1 MCAGLCSW
9 KAIARRWR
17 AVLLCSLWCAVAS
30 PAQAHKFGGPNDP
43 CERKLGAALIH
54 ITLYQPEFDPD
65 AEYCDEVPREGNTV
79 FVLDTLGDKLRRV
92 PIGVRIFA
100 TGPDG
105 SRHLAVS
112 LAPAVYPRG
121 VVDIQVN
128 LAEGFGYLATVS
140 IGSPSGVGAAEY
152 SFPIRVRAWYRALV
166 VPFLL
171 VLGVLALVAISVIRY
186 RRFVVLRGRHRRA
199 AAFTQLARVA
209 VALAICTAGCH
220 PTTKAVPTL
229 PDVRLIDDHGRPV
242 DLSSLKGKVVL
253 LNFVHIG
260 CPGVCDNLINKFGQI
275 ADAIRPEL
283 GSRVVLVT
291 VTNDP
296 EHDRPALLL
305 KLARD
310 RQADM
315 SGWLFLTGTAADV
328 DRITTAFGV
337 DNRRLPD
344 GSPNHITRVFMLGP
358 DLRQEREYAG
368 MAMNSQKVVAEIQDQ
383 VERGGA

>member
-1 MCAGLCSW
+1 MA
-9 KAIARRWR
+9 
-17 AVLLCSLWCAVAS
+17 
-30 PAQAHKFGGPNDP
+30 
-43 CERKLGAALIH
+43 
-54 ITLYQPEFDPD
+54 
-65 AEYCDEVPREGNTV
+65 
-79 FVLDTLGDKLRRV
+79 
-92 PIGVRIFA
+92 
-100 TGPDG
+100 
-105 SRHLAVS
+105 
-112 LAPAVYPRG
+112 
-121 VVDIQVN
+121 
-128 LAEGFGYLATVS
+128 
-140 IGSPSGVGAAEY
+140 
-152 SFPIRVRAWYRALV
+152 
-166 VPFLL
+166 
-171 VLGVLALVAISVIRY
+171 
-186 RRFVVLRGRHRRA
+186 
-199 AAFTQLARVA
+199 
-209 VALAICTAGCH
+209 
-220 PTTKAVPTL
+220 TL
-229 PDVRLIDDHGRPV
+229 PNVQLIDDHGRPV
-242 DLSSLKGKVVL
+242 ELSSLKGKVVL

-291 VTNDP
+291 VSNDP

-315 SGWLFLTGTAADV
+315 SGWLFLTGSAADV

>member
-1 MCAGLCSW
+1 MRAGLRLW
-9 KAIARRWR
+9 KLIARHWR
-17 AVLLCSLWCAVAS
+17 VALLCVLWWGAAS
-30 PAQAHKFGGPNDP
+30 PAHAHKFGGPNDP

-54 ITLYQPEFDPD
+54 ITLYQPQFDPD
-65 AEYCDEVPREGNTV
+65 AEYCDEIPREGNTV
-79 FVLDTLGDKLRRV
+79 FVLDTLGDELRRE

-100 TGPDG
+100 IGRDG
-105 SRHLAVS
+105 SKHLAVS

-121 VVDIQVN
+121 VVDTQVDM
-128 LAEGFGYLATVS
+128 AEGFGYLATVS
-140 IGSPSGVGAAEY
+140 IGTPGKASEY
-152 SFPIRVRAWYRALV
+152 SFPIRIRAWYRALV
-166 VPFLL
+166 MPILL
-171 VLGVLALVAISVIRY
+171 VLGILALVAISIIRY
-186 RRFVVLRGRHRRA
+186 RRSTVLRSRGRRA
-199 AAFTQLARVA
+199 AAYSRLAPVA
-209 VALAICTAGCH
+209 VALGIFAAGCH
-220 PTTKAVPTL
+220 PATRTVATL
-229 PDVRLIDDHGRPV
+229 PNVQLIDDHGQPV
-242 DLSSLKGKVVL
+242 ELSSLKGKVVL

-291 VTNDP
+291 VSNDP

-315 SGWLFLTGTAADV
+315 SGWLFLTGSAADV

-358 DLRQEREYAG
+358 DLQQEREYAG
-368 MAMNSQKVVAEIQDQ
+368 MAMNSQKVVAEIKDQ